1 MAGPHAA
8 GRGPGARPAQ
18 EASGSDWMAPMLAQ
32 LLDDPYSAVRYIAQR
47 SLRRIAGYLDLAYD
61 FVGPA
66 AERLHARQWAL
77 EKWRLTQPKGL
88 ARAGSRL
95 LIDSTGALQQDIVEN
110 LQRQRNNRSVN
121 LDE

>member
-1 MAGPHAA
+1 
-8 GRGPGARPAQ
+8 
-18 EASGSDWMAPMLAQ
+18 

-47 SLRRIAGYLDLAYD
+47 SLRRVPGYEDLTYD

-66 AERLHARQWAL
+66 AERLRAKQWVL
-77 EKWRLTQPKGL
+77 EKWKHTPLAEL
-88 ARAGSRL
+88 ARAGQRV
-95 LIDSTGALQQDIVEN
+95 LIQPTGDLQQDIVEN